1 MNHKIPILVVDDE
14 HVARHTI
21 KAILEKEGYSVRAVE
36 SGEAALEELKRQSYD
51 LMILDLHMTGIGGME
66 VLERTL
72 RIHPGMRVIVL
83 TAFASIESAIQ
94 AVRYHLSDYLMKP
107 ASSDEIIASVRKA
120 LSEPSEPGQYGV
132 PERSEGYQVI
142 RRNQNPLES
151 FFIPPDISIDF
162 IKRRI
167 STESLTLQLTPTEA
181 RLLEVLLRY
190 RNQVVQHADLVFL
203 VHGYKVDTDEAAKI
217 LRPVMSRLRNKLV
230 QLPNNDNWIQ
240 NVRSSGYMFEMEE

>member
-1 MNHKIPILVVDDE
+1 MNHKRPILVVDDE
-14 HVARHTI
+14 HVARHTL
-21 KAILEKEGYSVRAVE
+21 KTILEKEGYSVRAVD

-72 RIHPGMRVIVL
+72 RMHPGMRVIVL

-107 ASSDEIIASVRKA
+107 ASPEEIIASVRKA
-120 LSEPSEPGQYGV
+120 LAETPEPGMHRLQ
-132 PERSEGYQVI
+132 ERSEGYQIVRQI
-142 RRNQNPLES
+142 RNPLES
-151 FFIPPDISIDF
+151 FFIQPNISIDF
-162 IKRRI
+162 LKRRI
-167 STESLTLQLTPTEA
+167 STESITIQLTPTEA

-190 RNQVVQHADLVFL
+190 RNQVVQHAELVFL
-203 VHGYKVDTDEAAKI
+203 VHGYKVSTDEAAKI
-217 LRPVMSRLRNKLV
+217 LRPVMSRLRSKLA
-230 QLPNNDNWIQ
+230 QIPGNDNWIQ